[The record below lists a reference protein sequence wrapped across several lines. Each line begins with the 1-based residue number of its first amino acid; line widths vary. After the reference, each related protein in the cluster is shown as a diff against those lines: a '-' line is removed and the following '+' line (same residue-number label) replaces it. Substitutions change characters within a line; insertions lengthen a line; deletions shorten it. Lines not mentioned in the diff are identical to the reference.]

1 VAISVNIFISHKI
14 KDSAAAL
21 ELKKMLI
28 KLGPQDDR
36 LKVHISEHIEGGTE
50 WFKWIQG
57 RLVESNMLL
66 LLYTDSTDDW
76 EWCMYEAGL
85 FTDLKNGDL
94 KRVICIYSTE
104 EQPKPLKHLQG
115 VRADDAE
122 IEKLLKDLFI
132 GKQMLQL
139 DEPLNPWL
147 KNNLDIISDR
157 AKKITSLLKRRKVEE
172 RYSGRHL
179 FIDIANTEMLTET
192 KIPPNAVVTSD
203 QSIVWSMFDLQS
215 GKWEWEK
222 IEKEARNN
230 RDQMWLGELA
240 AAMYRAKEG
249 KEVNPIKS
257 TYLSKKDMK
266 NYRPILYR
274 FDKHSDGSML
284 FKILFYEDLSWQ
296 FVNVPDH
303 TATLVTALIMATR
316 FRHEV
321 LKPYIKR
328 FNNCSTEDEI
338 QNACIEVLQKINVI
352 VDDSESRGLV
362 NEEKLK
368 NVFKEKKGKMDIEAI
383 YAHLGE
389 FNKKLSESIKNKKCE
404 DILEQLENMK
414 KPNNQFME
422 MGIRRL
428 QELNIIEQSY

>member
-1 VAISVNIFISHKI
+1 MAISVNIFISHKI

-21 ELKKMLI
+21 ELKKILI
-28 KLGPQDDR
+28 RLGPQDDR
-36 LKVHISEHIEGGTE
+36 LKVHVSEHIEGGMD
-50 WFKWIQG
+50 WFTWIQG

-85 FTDLKNGDL
+85 FTDLKSGDI
-94 KRVICIYSTE
+94 KRVICIYSTK

-115 VRADDAE
+115 VRADNAE

-147 KNNLDIISDR
+147 KNNLDVISDR

-179 FIDIANTEMLTET
+179 FIDIANTKMLTET

-203 QSIVWSMFDLQS
+203 QSIVWSMFDLQP
-215 GKWEWEK
+215 GKWAWEK

-230 RDQMWLGELA
+230 RDQMWLDELA
-240 AAMYRAKEG
+240 IEMYRAKEG
-249 KEVNPIKS
+249 KVVNPIKS

-274 FDKHSDGSML
+274 FDEHSDGSML

-296 FVNVPDH
+296 FVNVPDQN
-303 TATLVTALIMATR
+303 ATVVTALIMATR

-321 LKPYIKR
+321 LKPYIKK
-328 FNNCSTEDEI
+328 FQSCSTSDCCYKAI
-338 QNACIEVLQKINVI
+338 QSCRKQTL
-352 VDDSESRGLV
+352 SR
-362 NEEKLK
+362 
-368 NVFKEKKGKMDIEAI
+368 
-383 YAHLGE
+383 
-389 FNKKLSESIKNKKCE
+389 
-404 DILEQLENMK
+404 NM
-414 KPNNQFME
+414 
-422 MGIRRL
+422 
-428 QELNIIEQSY
+428 